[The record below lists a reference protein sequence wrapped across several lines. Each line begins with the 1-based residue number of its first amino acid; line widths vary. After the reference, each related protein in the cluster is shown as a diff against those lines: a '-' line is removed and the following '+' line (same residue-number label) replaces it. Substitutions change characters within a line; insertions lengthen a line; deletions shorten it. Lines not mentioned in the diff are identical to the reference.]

1 VLTSVAERADLHS
14 HDGERNRGK
23 GGDPGMIVAGCDLG
37 SATGKALIMRGGAIA
52 SFSIIPST
60 TKPEM
65 TAQMAVDEALSR
77 AGLASLEE
85 LDYVV
90 GTG

>member
-1 VLTSVAERADLHS
+1 
-14 HDGERNRGK
+14 
-23 GGDPGMIVAGCDLG
+23 
-37 SATGKALIMRGGAIA
+37 
-52 SFSIIPST
+52 
-60 TKPEM
+60 M